1 MAKQTD
7 KQYLELWNQFR
18 DNISKATPI
27 DLNETA
33 VERKKRVAR
42 LEKNPE
48 EWFKYYF
55 PNFYTAEPAPFH
67 IAATRRVL
75 NNPEWYEVRS
85 WARGLSK
92 SGRTMMEVLYLALT
106 RENDNIIMVSSTYDN
121 AERLLLPY
129 KAILESNNRIINDY
143 GQQQSIGNWEAGEF
157 ITRKGVAFRA
167 LGAGQSPRGT
177 RKDAI
182 RPTIILIDDIDTDE
196 ECRNEDRIK
205 VKVKW
210 IDEAL
215 IPTRDISRALLILAC
230 GNIIASFCC
239 ITEMA
244 KKADK
249 HDIVNI
255 RDAEGKS
262 TWPQKNTEAHID
274 RVLGQITDNAGEKEY
289 FNNPIIEGEIF
300 ETVTYAKAPKISSCE
315 MVVVYFDPS
324 TSNKDK
330 KKTGGKSTASYKS
343 GIITGYKKFKFYT
356 YWIRLEQT
364 NNNEFVNWIFQAD
377 KFLSDNNVEPKAIF
391 IENNSLQDPH
401 YTQVIKPAM
410 YKMAEDEGLSL
421 PPLREDTRKKG
432 DKIDRIDGTLQPL
445 DKQGNLLFDE
455 KLKGD
460 KHMKKM
466 ESQMLG
472 VSENAKHVDGP
483 DTLEGA
489 VWIMKNKIVRKK
501 TTYRHQP
508 RESRKH

>member
-7 KQYLELWNQFR
+7 KHYLDLWQQYK

-27 DLNETA
+27 DLYESPA
-33 VERKKRVAR
+33 DKKKRIER

-55 PNFYTAEPAPFH
+55 PNFYTCEPAPWH
-67 IAATRRVL
+67 IQATRRVI

-106 RENDNIIMVSSTYDN
+106 GQKQNIILVSATFDT
-121 AERLLLPY
+121 ACRLLLPY
-129 KAILESNNRIINDY
+129 KSILESNNRIINDY
-143 GQQQSIGNWEAGEF
+143 GIQQSIGNWEAGEF

-167 LGAGQSPRGT
+167 LGAGQTPRGT
-177 RKDAI
+177 RNDAI
-182 RPTIILIDDIDTDE
+182 RPDTILIDDIDTDE

-205 VKVKW
+205 QKIKW
-210 IDEAL
+210 IEEAL
-215 IPTRDISRALLILAC
+215 IPTRDISRPLLILAC
-230 GNIIASFCC
+230 GNIIAQFCC

-255 RDAEGKS
+255 RDNNNKS
-262 TWPQKNTEAHID
+262 TWPQKNSEAHID
-274 RVLGQITDNAGEKEY
+274 RVLGQISDNAAQKEY
-289 FNNPIIEGEIF
+289 FNNPVLEGDVF
-300 ETVTYAKAPKISSCE
+300 ESVTYMKAPKISTCE
-315 MVVVYFDPS
+315 MVVAYFDPS

-330 KKTGGKSTASYKS
+330 KKTNGKSQASFKS
-343 GIITGYKKFKFYT
+343 GVIVGFKGFRYYV
-356 YWIRLEQT
+356 YWVRLEQT
-364 NNNEFVNWIFQAD
+364 NNATFVDWIFEAD
-377 KFLSDNNVEPKAIF
+377 EYLTANQVDPKLLF

-401 YTQVIKPAM
+401 FEQVILPAI
-410 YKMAEDEGLSL
+410 YKKALDESISVPSL
-421 PPLREDTRKKG
+421 RPDTRRKPEKF
-432 DKIDRIDGTLQPL
+432 DRIEGTLQPI
-445 DKQGNLLFDE
+445 DKSGNLAFDE

-472 VSENAKHVDGP
+472 VSPNAKHMDGP
-483 DTLEGA
+483 DDLEGG
-489 VWIMKNKIVRKK
+489 VWLIQHRKVRKT
-501 TTYRHQP
+501 TTYRVGK
-508 RESRKH
+508 RANRRF